1 MTKGELLR
9 LLEPLND
16 DILILVNLTREF
28 AITRPIEAVA
38 YVTHPTDGAEIHLMV
53 GQ

>member
-1 MTKGELLR
+1 MTKGELIR
-9 LLEPLND
+9 LLEPFTD
-16 DILILVNLTREF
+16 DIEILVDLTREF
-28 AITRPIEAVA
+28 AIMRPIEAVA